1 MWTGAREPP
10 EAPAPNRMRPRRRPS
25 SPSASRRTRA
35 RAAVLYF
42 NDRSTNDRIFVKLN
56 VTHTGKRR
64 STGRKAIP
72 IVNLDA
78 QRARVQVH
86 AAWPVCAVV
95 ERYFVLEVL

>member
-1 MWTGAREPP
+1 MWTARASRRRHRRPTVC
-10 EAPAPNRMRPRRRPS
+10 APAGAQP
-25 SPSASRRTRA
+25 PSASRRTRA

-42 NDRSTNDRIFVKLN
+42 NDRSTDDRIFVKLN